1 MIPKEYA
8 QVELKLKN
16 RNISSNSG
24 LAWIDKTLEFC
35 GFWKDIK
42 MLIKSKRSNNE
53 LSADKKIRSEILS
66 RISGSTAIEDLE
78 VLRKDKG
85 LEKMTGKKHE
95 VIEHSDNPAQFIKNA
110 LKPAKVEEVRIT
122 ERMDGKTI
130 AVISV
135 NPKDKGVAIGKNGRN
150 AERIRFLAKRY
161 FQIQNVSIT

>member
-1 MIPKEYA
+1 MATGIKLTSVEMRYIALFQSITGATVNDCIVDDDLNRIIFVVKEGSIGMA
-8 QVELKLKN
+8 IGKKGKN
-16 RNISSNSG
+16 IHQ
-24 LAWIDKTLEFC
+24 
-35 GFWKDIK
+35 
-42 MLIKSKRSNNE
+42 
-53 LSADKKIRSEILS
+53 
-66 RISGSTAIEDLE
+66 
-78 VLRKDKG
+78 

-95 VIEHSDNPAQFIKNA
+95 VIEHSENPAQFIKNA
-110 LKPAKVEEVRIT
+110 LKPAKVDEVRIT

>member
-1 MIPKEYA
+1 MASGIKFTSVEMRFIALFQSITGATVKDCIVDSDLNRIIFVVKEGSIGMA
-8 QVELKLKN
+8 IGKRGKN
-16 RNISSNSG
+16 IH
-24 LAWIDKTLEFC
+24 L
-35 GFWKDIK
+35 
-42 MLIKSKRSNNE
+42 
-53 LSADKKIRSEILS
+53 
-66 RISGSTAIEDLE
+66 
-78 VLRKDKG
+78 

-110 LKPAKVEEVRIT
+110 LKPAKVDEVRIT

-135 NPKDKGVAIGKNGRN
+135 NPRDKGVAIGKNGRN

>member
-1 MIPKEYA
+1 MASGIKLTSVEMRFIALFQSITGATVKDCIVDSDLNRIIFVVKEGSIGMA
-8 QVELKLKN
+8 IGKRGKN
-16 RNISSNSG
+16 IH
-24 LAWIDKTLEFC
+24 L
-35 GFWKDIK
+35 
-42 MLIKSKRSNNE
+42 
-53 LSADKKIRSEILS
+53 
-66 RISGSTAIEDLE
+66 
-78 VLRKDKG
+78 

-110 LKPAKVEEVRIT
+110 LKPAKVDEVRIT

-135 NPKDKGVAIGKNGRN
+135 NPRDKGVAIGKNGRN

>member
-1 MIPKEYA
+1 MATGIKFTSREMRYIALFQSITGATVKDCIVDSDLNRIIFVVKEGSIGMA
-8 QVELKLKN
+8 IGKKGKN
-16 RNISSNSG
+16 IHQ
-24 LAWIDKTLEFC
+24 
-35 GFWKDIK
+35 
-42 MLIKSKRSNNE
+42 
-53 LSADKKIRSEILS
+53 
-66 RISGSTAIEDLE
+66 
-78 VLRKDKG
+78 

-110 LKPAKVEEVRIT
+110 LKPAKVDEVRIT
-122 ERMDGKTI
+122 ERIDGKTI

>member
-1 MIPKEYA
+1 MASGIKLTSVEMRFIALFQSITGATVKDCIVDSDLNRIIFVVKEGSIGMA
-8 QVELKLKN
+8 IGKRGKN
-16 RNISSNSG
+16 IH
-24 LAWIDKTLEFC
+24 L
-35 GFWKDIK
+35 
-42 MLIKSKRSNNE
+42 
-53 LSADKKIRSEILS
+53 
-66 RISGSTAIEDLE
+66 
-78 VLRKDKG
+78 

-110 LKPAKVEEVRIT
+110 LKPAKVDEVRIT